1 MDFVPL
7 SWKSSRCVVKC
18 KCNLFKGKHFN
29 VSETLGAH
37 ETPETPENAPEI
49 SAPENAPENATE
61 NAAPEKAAP
70 ESEPEVFMQTN
81 NHCKCQVC
89 HYKI

>member
-1 MDFVPL
+1 MDFVPW
-7 SWKSSRCVVKC
+7 SWKLCRCVVKC

-37 ETPETPENAPEI
+37 ETPENAPEI
-49 SAPENAPENATE
+49 AAPENAPENA
-61 NAAPEKAAP
+61 APENAAP

>member
-1 MDFVPL
+1 MDFVPW

-29 VSETLGAH
+29 VSETLVAH
-37 ETPETPENAPEI
+37 ETPENAPKNA
-49 SAPENAPENATE
+49 APE
-61 NAAPEKAAP
+61 NAAPENAAP

-89 HYKI
+89 HNKI